1 MDKNIYDFA
10 FIAGSGALAHEI
22 IINAR
27 ENNINLYV
35 IALNGISDAN
45 VIEIA
50 NNIVGIGEIGKII
63 KIVKENNI
71 KKLAIA
77 GYVKRPDFSKIAFDN
92 VGIKILPKILMSAK
106 KGDDAIMRTV
116 LGEFENNNIEIV
128 GPETILQSLLAP
140 VGILGDIVP
149 NPNDFE
155 DIKKAAKIVRA
166 TGRFDI
172 GQAIVI
178 NDGNV
183 LAIEAQEGT
192 DMMLSRIKNL
202 PSHLIGTI
210 EDRRGILL
218 KAAKPIQDK
227 RIDLPVIGLETFK
240 NAKNA
245 NLKGIAIEAGAGLIS
260 QKIEL
265 IKAANENN
273 MFIYGFDGKDIDDE

>member
-35 IALNGISDAN
+35 IALNGISDEN

-63 KIVKENNI
+63 KIIKENNI

-77 GYVKRPDFSKIAFDN
+77 GYVKRPDFSKIAFDT
-92 VGIKILPKILMSAK
+92 VGLKILPKILLSAK

-116 LGEFENNNIEIV
+116 LGEFENNNIEVV
-128 GPETILQSLLAP
+128 GPETILHSLLAS

-149 NPNDFE
+149 SQNDYE

-192 DMMLSRIKNL
+192 DIMLSRIKNL
-202 PSHLIGTI
+202 PSHLIGTN
-210 EDRRGILL
+210 ENRRGILL

-273 MFIYGFDGKDIDDE
+273 IFIYGFDGKDIDDE

>member
-77 GYVKRPDFSKIAFDN
+77 GYVKRPDFSKIAFDA
-92 VGIKILPKILMSAK
+92 VGLKILPKILLSAK

-140 VGILGDIVP
+140 VGILGEIAP
-149 NPNDFE
+149 SPNDLE

-178 NDGNV
+178 SDGNV

-202 PSHLIGTI
+202 PSHLIGTS
-210 EDRRGILL
+210 EDRHGILL

-227 RIDLPVIGLETFK
+227 RIDLPVIGFETLK

-273 MFIYGFDGKDIDDE
+273 MFIYGFDCKDIDDE